1 MLTSKDIELERIHAM
16 LVFVENVT
24 GDTTQKLATV
34 KQTIETLMAGRSDF
48 ENRVKLLLDSENQNM
63 LKAAEAA
70 HAEEMEAF
78 KTTAER
84 DIAALREKLAR
95 LTNLYENREM
105 WEMVVSHAQSHDW
118 IIRHVGSSP
127 LTCESL
133 QNRAKFC
140 ISIKEGDNGVYL
152 TYVYLNTRSRA
163 NVLTDLLTRADCVT
177 RFNVI
182 RIPHHGM
189 RHSRHFTKIAEAVK
203 SNAPCLKIDVL
214 PTAEK
219 QLPDLIEDYLSI
231 DMV

>member
-1 MLTSKDIELERIHAM
+1 MASKEEKLQAKTNDFESIQAKLVTTEKEIHDTTQMLITA
-16 LVFVENVT
+16 ENVLHNT
-24 GDTTQKLATV
+24 TQTLVTAEKLIHDTTQKHV
-34 KQTIETLMAGRSDF
+34 
-48 ENRVKLLLDSENQNM
+48 
-63 LKAAEAA
+63 
-70 HAEEMEAF
+70 EEMDAF

-140 ISIKEGDNGVYL
+140 ISVKEGDNAVYL